1 MRKSFKLILIGLGI
15 FLCLSGLGAWY
26 AASLVNP
33 DQLTRLLSST
43 VKDNTGRELKISG
56 PVSLKL
62 FPSIGVKAEQVS
74 LSNATWASN
83 TEMLS
88 IKSIELEV
96 KLFPLFLKRVEI
108 STIKLAGLNANLQ
121 VNKAGQSNWDLTPP
135 MTATE
140 AGSSKGSAPSDIA
153 TDESNFV
160 DIQTI
165 TVSDANIHY
174 LDGNGPDKIISV
186 PKFSLNG
193 GGGKTAI
200 LLEMQYQNYKLDLRG
215 KTTSLRQTVLDWNQ
229 TPVKMN
235 LDLSLV
241 LNGKSL
247 EIEGKVD
254 KNPKTLPQFDIKLKS
269 KLFDLIPLAAASL
282 AASGGTITTTSK
294 PMAGQT
300 QYLFSNEPLPIDLL
314 PNADGKIAVNI
325 EQLGLPNKTILKNLS
340 GDILFKGSRLDL
352 NDLKFELG
360 RGQGQ
365 AQVSISDFQAPSPSI
380 SIKLLAKGFSLEQIL
395 QSADASTKVS
405 GGPTQLAFNLQGK
418 GKSLHQFL
426 STANGAAQVS
436 VGKATLG
443 SKIFNDAGDLAITIF
458 NAANPLHKS
467 TDQTILDC
475 AVAYLPVSN
484 GMVTVKDSVGAET
497 DKLDIT
503 LSGTI
508 NLNTEG
514 INLKIHPND
523 KSGLTTGLDL
533 GGLVQIEG
541 TLQNPQTGINK
552 AGVVSSAASIGLGFL
567 TGGISIAAENA
578 KSLTTKRQPCK
589 TALHPWQDIYS
600 GNN

>member
-1 MRKSFKLILIGLGI
+1 
-15 FLCLSGLGAWY
+15 
-26 AASLVNP
+26 
-33 DQLTRLLSST
+33 
-43 VKDNTGRELKISG
+43 
-56 PVSLKL
+56 
-62 FPSIGVKAEQVS
+62 
-74 LSNATWASN
+74 
-83 TEMLS
+83 
-88 IKSIELEV
+88 
-96 KLFPLFLKRVEI
+96 
-108 STIKLAGLNANLQ
+108 
-121 VNKAGQSNWDLTPP
+121 
-135 MTATE
+135 
-140 AGSSKGSAPSDIA
+140 
-153 TDESNFV
+153 
-160 DIQTI
+160 
-165 TVSDANIHY
+165 
-174 LDGNGPDKIISV
+174 
-186 PKFSLNG
+186 
-193 GGGKTAI
+193 
-200 LLEMQYQNYKLDLRG
+200 MQYQNYKLDLRG
-215 KTTSLRQTVLDWNQ
+215 KTTSLRQTMLDWDQ

-247 EIEGKVD
+247 EIEGRVD

-269 KLFDLIPLAAASL
+269 KLFDLIPLAAASVIG
-282 AASGGTITTTSK
+282 SDGTTAVVSK
-294 PMAGQT
+294 PKARQA

-365 AQVSISDFQAPSPSI
+365 AQVSISDFQAASPSI

-395 QSADASTKVS
+395 QSTDTSTKVS

-418 GKSLHQFL
+418 GNSLHQFL
-426 STANGAAQVS
+426 STANGAAQFS
-436 VGKATLG
+436 VGKAILG

-484 GMVTVKDSVGAET
+484 GMVAVKDSVGAET

-503 LSGTI
+503 LSGSI
-508 NLNTEG
+508 NLNTEA

-523 KSGLTTGLDL
+523 KSGLTTGVDL

-552 AGVVSSAASIGLGFL
+552 AGIVSSAASIGLGFL
-567 TGGISIAAENA
+567 TGGLSIAAENA

-589 TALHPWQDIYS
+589 TALHPWQDIYP

>member
-1 MRKSFKLILIGLGI
+1 MRKSFKLILIGLSI
-15 FLCLSGLGAWY
+15 FLCLSGLSTWY
-26 AASLVNP
+26 ATSLVNP
-33 DQLTRLLSST
+33 DQLTRLLSSV
-43 VKDNTGRELKISG
+43 VKDSTGRDLKISG
-56 PVSLKL
+56 PVSLQL

-74 LSNATWASN
+74 LSNAPWASN
-83 TEMLS
+83 PEMLS
-88 IKSIELEV
+88 VKSIELEV
-96 KLFPLFLKRVEI
+96 KLFPLFSKHVEI
-108 STIKLAGLNANLQ
+108 STIKLAGLDVNVQ
-121 VNKAGQSNWDLTPP
+121 VNKTGQSNWDLTLPV
-135 MTATE
+135 AA
-140 AGSSKGSAPSDIA
+140 AGVGNGSAVSASQIES
-153 TDESNFV
+153 DESNFV
-160 DIQTI
+160 AIQTI
-165 TVSDANIHY
+165 TVSDATIHY
-174 LDGNGPDKIISV
+174 LDGSGPAKIISV

-200 LLEMQYQNYKLDLRG
+200 LLEMEYQNYKLDLRG
-215 KTTSLRQTVLDWNQ
+215 KTTSLRQTMLDWDQ

-247 EIEGKVD
+247 EIEGRVD

-269 KLFDLIPLAAASL
+269 KLFDLIPLAAASV
-282 AASGGTITTTSK
+282 AASGGAITTVSK
-294 PMAGQT
+294 PKARQA

-365 AQVSISDFQAPSPSI
+365 AQVSISDFQTASPSI
-380 SIKLLAKGFSLEQIL
+380 SIKLLAKGFTLEQIL
-395 QSADASTKVS
+395 QSADASTKVG
-405 GGPTQLAFNLQGK
+405 GGPTQIAFNLQGK

-458 NAANPLHKS
+458 NAANPLNKGS
-467 TDQTILDC
+467 NQTILDC

-484 GMVTVKDSVGAET
+484 GIVVVKDSVGAET

-503 LSGTI
+503 LSGSI
-508 NLNTEG
+508 NLNTEA

-523 KSGLTTGLDL
+523 KSGLTTGVYL

-567 TGGISIAAENA
+567 TGGLSIAAENA

-589 TALHPWQDIYS
+589 TALHPWQDIYP

>member
-1 MRKSFKLILIGLGI
+1 MRKSFKLILLGLSI

-26 AASLVNP
+26 ATSLVNP
-33 DQLTRLLSST
+33 DQLTRLLSSA
-43 VKDNTGRELKISG
+43 VKDSTGRDLKISG
-56 PVSLKL
+56 PVSLQL

-74 LSNATWASN
+74 LSNASWASN
-83 TEMLS
+83 AEMLS
-88 IKSIELEV
+88 VKSIELEV
-96 KLFPLFLKRVEI
+96 KLLPLFSKHVEI
-108 STIKLAGLNANLQ
+108 STIKLVGLNANVQ
-121 VNKAGQSNWDLTPP
+121 VNKTGQSNWDLTLPV
-135 MTATE
+135 AA
-140 AGSSKGSAPSDIA
+140 AGVGNGSAASTSQIES
-153 TDESNFV
+153 DESNFV
-160 DIQTI
+160 AIQTI
-165 TVSDANIHY
+165 TVSDATIHY
-174 LDGNGPDKIISV
+174 LDGSGPAKIISV

-215 KTTSLRQTVLDWNQ
+215 KTTSLRQTMLDWDQ

-269 KLFDLIPLAAASL
+269 KLFDLIPLAAASVVG
-282 AASGGTITTTSK
+282 SDGTTAVVSK
-294 PMAGQT
+294 PKARQA

-365 AQVSISDFQAPSPSI
+365 AQVSISDFQAASPSI

-395 QSADASTKVS
+395 QSTDTSTKVS

-418 GKSLHQFL
+418 GNSLHQFL
-426 STANGAAQVS
+426 STANGAAQFS
-436 VGKATLG
+436 VGKAILG

-484 GMVTVKDSVGAET
+484 GMVAVKDSVGAET

-503 LSGTI
+503 LSGSI
-508 NLNTEG
+508 NLNTEA

-523 KSGLTTGLDL
+523 KSGLTTGVDL

-567 TGGISIAAENA
+567 TGGLSIAAENA

-589 TALHPWQDIYS
+589 TALHPWQDIYP

>member
-1 MRKSFKLILIGLGI
+1 MRKSFKLILIGLSI

-26 AASLVNP
+26 ATSLVNP
-33 DQLTRLLSST
+33 DQLTRLLSSA
-43 VKDNTGRELKISG
+43 VKDSTGRDLKISG
-56 PVSLKL
+56 PVSLQL

-74 LSNATWASN
+74 LSNASWASN
-83 TEMLS
+83 AEMLS
-88 IKSIELEV
+88 VKSIELEV
-96 KLFPLFLKRVEI
+96 KLLPLFSKHVEI
-108 STIKLAGLNANLQ
+108 STIKLVGLNANVQ
-121 VNKAGQSNWDLTPP
+121 VNKTGQSNWDLTLPV
-135 MTATE
+135 AA
-140 AGSSKGSAPSDIA
+140 AGVGNGSAASTSQIES
-153 TDESNFV
+153 DESNFV
-160 DIQTI
+160 AIQTI
-165 TVSDANIHY
+165 TVSDATIHY
-174 LDGNGPDKIISV
+174 LDGSGPAKIISV

-215 KTTSLRQTVLDWNQ
+215 KTTSLRQTMLDWDQ

-269 KLFDLIPLAAASL
+269 KLFDLIPLAAASVVG
-282 AASGGTITTTSK
+282 SDGTTAVVSK
-294 PMAGQT
+294 PKARQA

-365 AQVSISDFQAPSPSI
+365 AQVSISDFQTASPSI

-395 QSADASTKVS
+395 QSADASTKVG

-458 NAANPLHKS
+458 NAANPLNKGS
-467 TDQTILDC
+467 NQTILDC

-484 GMVTVKDSVGAET
+484 GMVAVKDSVGAET

-503 LSGTI
+503 LSGSI
-508 NLNTEG
+508 NLNTEA

-523 KSGLTTGLDL
+523 KSGLTTGVDL

-567 TGGISIAAENA
+567 TGGLSIAAENA

-589 TALHPWQDIYS
+589 TALHPWQDIYP